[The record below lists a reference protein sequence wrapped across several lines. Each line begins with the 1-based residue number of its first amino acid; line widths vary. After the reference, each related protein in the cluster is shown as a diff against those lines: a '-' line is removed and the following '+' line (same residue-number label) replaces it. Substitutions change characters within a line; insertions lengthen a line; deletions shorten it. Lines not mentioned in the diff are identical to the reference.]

1 MDIKEIRELIAAG
14 LKNATG
20 TDIVCAL
27 CSVEMSLGGEIN
39 RNGWSDA
46 CEELDAMA
54 IKLRTEVYLRIG

>member
-27 CSVEMSLGGEIN
+27 CAVEMSLGEEIH

-46 CEELDAMA
+46 CEELDSMA
-54 IKLRTEVYLRIG
+54 IKLRTEVCLRIG